1 MSQFRVLITDY
12 AWPDLEIERSVLAEA
27 GAEIVLPD
35 STAESDL
42 IQAAQGVDAILTNWA
57 QTTAKVI
64 AAASKCQIVSRMG
77 IGLDNIDVDY
87 CTSHG
92 IPVTN
97 VPDYCLIEV
106 AEHTLAL
113 LLALG
118 RNVAH
123 YHWKTKEGEY
133 CLQDGPPLRRLEGQ
147 TLGIIGLGQIGQR
160 VADKA
165 HCLGFNVVATGRTPK
180 EVEGVTWCSFE
191 ELLERSDYVTL
202 HCPLTPETRHLMG
215 REQFARMK
223 PSAFLI
229 NTARGGVVDHEALTE
244 ALLQGEIAGAALDV
258 QDPEPAPVDL
268 PPYNH
273 PAVLVTPH
281 AAFVSEESLEN
292 LRFRSATQ
300 VKNRLLG
307 QTPESVVNAV
317 DLS

>member
-12 AWPDLEIERSVLAEA
+12 AWPDLEIEQKVLAEV

-35 STAESDL
+35 STSEADL
-42 IQAAQGVDAILTNWA
+42 VRAANGVDAILTNWA
-57 QTTAKVI
+57 QTTASVI
-64 AAASKCQIVSRMG
+64 AAAPACQIVSRMG
-77 IGLDNIDVDY
+77 IGLDNIDVAY

-113 LLALG
+113 LFALG

-133 CLQDGPPLRRLEGQ
+133 RLQDGPPLRRLEGQ
-147 TLGIIGLGQIGQR
+147 TLGVIGLGQIGRR
-160 VADKA
+160 VAEKA
-165 HCLGFNVVATGRTPK
+165 RCLGFKVLATGRTPQ
-180 EVEGVTWCSFE
+180 EVEGVTWCSFK
-191 ELLERSDYVTL
+191 ELLEQSDYISL
-202 HCPLTPETRHLMG
+202 HCPLTPETHHLMG
-215 REQFARMK
+215 REQFALMK

-244 ALLQGEIAGAALDV
+244 ALTRGEIAGAALDV

-292 LRFRSATQ
+292 LRLRSATQ
-300 VKNRLLG
+300 VKHRLLG
-307 QTPESVVNAV
+307 QVPESVVNEV
-317 DLS
+317 ELP